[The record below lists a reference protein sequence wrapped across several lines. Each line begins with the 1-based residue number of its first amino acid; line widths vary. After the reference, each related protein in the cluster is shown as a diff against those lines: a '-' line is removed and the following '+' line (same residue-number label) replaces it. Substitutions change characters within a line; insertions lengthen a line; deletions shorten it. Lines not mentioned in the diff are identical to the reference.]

1 MAHPFRSTTSTADAA
16 ARGDRDE
23 GTCYTGGVTNAHQRP
38 ASPDERRAEQVKA
51 PTHAERCRTLV
62 ARARSATLCTLAV
75 DPAGFPYGSL
85 VTVAIDDRGR
95 PLFLLSTLAEHTSNL
110 LARSEASALI
120 TEPLGTHDEPLAL
133 GRVTIL
139 GRCERVSDAEKD
151 AVKAT
156 FLAQQPTASYYVDF
170 SDFAFY
176 RLEPAALRYVGGFGR
191 MSWVEPDAY
200 TTAEPDPLADSAAGA
215 VAHMNADHAD
225 AVLLYA
231 TKLAELPT
239 ATSATLTAVDRYGF
253 DLAAITPEG
262 KRTARLAFDE
272 EVSTSDEVR
281 RAMIALLKRARSL

>member
-1 MAHPFRSTTSTADAA
+1 M
-16 ARGDRDE
+16 
-23 GTCYTGGVTNAHQRP
+23 
-38 ASPDERRAEQVKA
+38 
-51 PTHAERCRTLV
+51 
-62 ARARSATLCTLAV
+62 ARARAATLCTLAV

-85 VTVAIDDRGR
+85 VTVAIDARGR

-110 LARSEASALI
+110 QARSEASVLI
-120 TEPLGTHDEPLAL
+120 AEPFGTHDEPLAL

-139 GRCERVSDAEKD
+139 GTCKPVAAEDRD

-156 FLAQQPTASYYVDF
+156 FLAQQPSASYYVDF

-191 MSWVEPDAY
+191 MSWVEPEAY
-200 TTAEPDPLADSAAGA
+200 ANAEADPLAD
-215 VAHMNADHAD
+215 VATGVLTHMNTDHAD

-231 TKLAELPT
+231 TKLADLPT

-253 DLAAITPEG
+253 DLAAITPDG

-272 EVSTSDEVR
+272 DVATSDEVR
-281 RAMIALLKRARSL
+281 RAMIDLLKRARAK

>member
-1 MAHPFRSTTSTADAA
+1 
-16 ARGDRDE
+16 
-23 GTCYTGGVTNAHQRP
+23 VTNAHQRP
-38 ASPDERRAEQVKA
+38 ASLDERRADQVKG
-51 PTHAERCRTLV
+51 PTHAERCRTLIGR
-62 ARARSATLCTLAV
+62 ARAATLCTLAV

-110 LARSEASALI
+110 KARSEASVLVS
-120 TEPLGTHDEPLAL
+120 EPLGTHDEPLAL

-139 GRCERVSDAEKD
+139 GVCKAVSEDERE
-151 AVKAT
+151 AVKTT
-156 FLAQQPTASYYVDF
+156 FLAQQPSASYYVDF

-200 TTAEPDPLADSAAGA
+200 ATAEADPLAAAAGD
-215 VAHMNADHAD
+215 VITHMNTDHAD

-231 TKLAELPT
+231 TKLADLPT

-272 EVSTSDEVR
+272 AVSTSDEVR
-281 RAMIALLKRARSL
+281 RAMIALLKRARAM